1 MVLFIKSFYCIH
13 YKKLVLLLP
22 FTIMKFTEQKG
33 KFVKH
38 CPCTPEAVSCGYYNL
53 NLHTGCPYSC
63 SYCILQAYL
72 ETKEPVF
79 FTNLEDMEK
88 ELREVSPSLKYL
100 RIGTGE
106 LTDSLALDPQTN
118 YSQKILK
125 IFEQYPDVIF
135 EFKTKST
142 NVENVSKIEKIPQNI
157 VISWSLN
164 PQEIVSREEISA
176 PGLLSRLKAMQQV
189 QEKGYKI
196 GIHFDP
202 IIYCKNW
209 KTYYEELVREIA
221 KVVDPGRIAW
231 WSLGALRFPYSL
243 REHIFKHKHSLLFA
257 GELIKGYDDKYRY
270 FKPLRMELFRYVIR
284 QIYSYISQ
292 DVPLYL
298 CMEDEEAWQELL
310 PKIEPTEEAVN
321 RYLYQSAIE

>member
-1 MVLFIKSFYCIH
+1 MLIFRLKTMEFS
-13 YKKLVLLLP
+13 
-22 FTIMKFTEQKG
+22 EQKG

-72 ETKEPVF
+72 ETKEPVY
-79 FTNLEDMEK
+79 FTNLEDAEK
-88 ELREVSPSLKYL
+88 ELADVSRSRKFL

-106 LTDSLALDPQTN
+106 LTDSLALDSQTN
-118 YSQKILK
+118 YSRKIIE
-125 IFEQYPDVIF
+125 IFEKFPATIF
-135 EFKTKST
+135 EFKTKSADIGNLLKLKT
-142 NVENVSKIEKIPQNI
+142 VLKNI

-164 PQEIVSREEISA
+164 PQEIIAREEASA
-176 PGLLSRLKAMQQV
+176 PGLAVRLKAMEQV
-189 QEKGYKI
+189 QKKGYKI

-209 KTYYEELVREIA
+209 KTYYETLVKEIA
-221 KVVDPGRIAW
+221 RIINPARIAW

-243 REHIFKHKHSLLFA
+243 REHIFTHKDSLLFE

-270 FKPLRMELFRYVIR
+270 FKPLRMELFRFVR
-284 QIYSYISQ
+284 QRLYSDISR
-292 DVPLYL
+292 DLPLYL
-298 CMEDEEAWQELL
+298 CMEDEEAWRELL
-310 PKIEPTEEAVN
+310 PGIEPTEEAVN
-321 RYLYQSAIE
+321 RYLYQSAAA

>member
-1 MVLFIKSFYCIH
+1 
-13 YKKLVLLLP
+13 
-22 FTIMKFTEQKG
+22 MKFTEQKG
-33 KFVKH
+33 KFIKH

-72 ETKEPVF
+72 ETKDPVF
-79 FTNLEDMEK
+79 FTNLHDMEK
-88 ELREVSPSLKYL
+88 ELQDVSATRKYL

-106 LTDSLALDPQTN
+106 LTDSLALDPQTD
-118 YSQKILK
+118 YSQKIIT
-125 IFEQYPDVIF
+125 IFEKFPAVIF
-135 EFKTKST
+135 EFKTKSV
-142 NVENVSKIEKIPQNI
+142 NIENLLKYKKIPKNI

-164 PQEIVSREEISA
+164 PQEIVAGEELST
-176 PGLLSRLKAMQQV
+176 PNLTSRLSAIKQV

-202 IIYCKNW
+202 IIYCENW
-209 KTYYEELVREIA
+209 KTYYEELVKEVS
-221 KVVDPGRIAW
+221 KVVEPGRIAW

-243 REHIFKHKHSLLFA
+243 REHIFKHEDSILFT

-270 FKPLRMELFRYVIR
+270 FKPIRMELFHFVK
-284 QIYSYISQ
+284 QKIYSYISR

-298 CMEDEEAWQELL
+298 CMEDEESWRELF
-310 PKIEPTEEAVN
+310 PKIEPAEEALN
-321 RYLYQSAIE
+321 RYLYESAVS

>member
-1 MVLFIKSFYCIH
+1 
-13 YKKLVLLLP
+13 
-22 FTIMKFTEQKG
+22 MKFSEQKG

-79 FTNLEDMEK
+79 FTNLQDAEK
-88 ELREVSPSLKYL
+88 ELLDVSRTQKYL

-118 YSQKILK
+118 YSRKIIK
-125 IFEQYPDVIF
+125 IFEKFPSVIF
-135 EFKTKST
+135 EFKTKSA
-142 NVENVSKIEKIPQNI
+142 NIGNLLKLKKVLRNI

-164 PQEIVSREEISA
+164 PQEIINREEAFTPSLA
-176 PGLLSRLKAMQQV
+176 ARLKAMEQV
-189 QEKGYKI
+189 QKNGYKI

-202 IIYCKNW
+202 LIYCQNW
-209 KTYYEELVREIA
+209 KPYYRNLVREIA
-221 KVVDPGRIAW
+221 RVINPGRIAW

-243 REHIFKHKHSLLFA
+243 REHIFKHKDSMLFE

-270 FKPLRMELFRYVIR
+270 FKPLRMELFRFVKQR
-284 QIYSYISQ
+284 IYS
-292 DVPLYL
+292 DVSRDLPLYL
-298 CMEDEEAWQELL
+298 CMEDKEAWQELL
-310 PKIEPTEEAVN
+310 PGIEPGEESVN
-321 RYLYQSAIE
+321 RYLYQSATA